1 MPVLNARG
9 LCWGRNY
16 PSTQSHIEGGRSCKS
31 LTQSSIGSR
40 RYRPWRLC
48 EKRAN
53 SINSQLWSSFGY
65 RLNLA
70 VAGRDAIGIVLQQG
84 GSWFAVDRTP
94 HRHRGSGRDRFK
106 LCFSLAVVRISNF
119 RWPFFCDHTVT
130 AQRLFSPL
138 CGPFQNLH
146 GAELPADERLTSTE
160 CGNCRTA
167 SLQSIKT
174 SVSLQIIVRLF
185 DGYSDTHCIRS
196 VDLLGFRRATATTPT
211 RNSQGTAST

>member
-1 MPVLNARG
+1 VSVLNARG

-106 LCFSLAVVRISNF
+106 LCFSLAVVRISQLSLAVLL
-119 RWPFFCDHTVT
+119 RPHSDRTTSFFT
-130 AQRLFSPL
+130 ALRTFPELARS
-138 CGPFQNLH
+138 
-146 GAELPADERLTSTE
+146 GASGR
-160 CGNCRTA
+160 
-167 SLQSIKT
+167 
-174 SVSLQIIVRLF
+174 
-185 DGYSDTHCIRS
+185 
-196 VDLLGFRRATATTPT
+196 
-211 RNSQGTAST
+211 